1 MTRNTS
7 RLIRVG
13 AAAAAVAGLV
23 LAGMPGAQAAPQR
36 ASSAQTTLH
45 VAITD
50 KALYVDGPT
59 SFPAGQVHLI
69 FENARSKADGETAI
83 FRLAP
88 GYSWSDL
95 RADIKTVGENLF
107 APHGDKQKG
116 LKALNHAIAH
126 LTSYGGLLAHAG
138 DSVHGTLLL
147 TDPGTYAIFNDSG
160 QIPNSPHWL
169 TVTAPAGY
177 QALPP
182 ADGTVVAQTNRRF
195 SGSSVL
201 PANGT
206 ISFTNHSTESP
217 HFLILQQVKEGT
229 TRKQVIA
236 ALQSN
241 SKPTFLLSGEF
252 ETDALT
258 TNQSMDFHVSLPAGE
273 YVQMCFFPD
282 PKTGMPHALMGM
294 VRVVHLK

>member
-1 MTRNTS
+1 M
-7 RLIRVG
+7 
-13 AAAAAVAGLV
+13 AGLTSMRKRGLITV
-23 LAGMPGAQAAPQR
+23 VAVMGLLTTGALGAQASPAR
-36 ASSAQTTLH
+36 TTGSGVTLH

-50 KALYVDGPT
+50 KALYVDGPAT
-59 SFPAGQVHLI
+59 FPAGQVHLM
-69 FENARSKADGETAI
+69 FENARAKADGEVAV
-83 FRLAP
+83 FQLAA

-138 DSVHGTLLL
+138 NSVHGTLLL
-147 TDPGTYAIFNDSG
+147 RNPGTYVIFNDSG

-169 TVTAPAGY
+169 TVTAPTGY

-206 ISFTNHSTESP
+206 IQFTNHSTESP

-241 SKPTFLLSGEF
+241 SQPSFVLPGEF